1 MKKRIYVYAT
11 EDKEI
16 LGVFLTFNSLKEV
29 VIDNLEDYNL
39 NLSSNTIEEMKNC
52 KDIKDFEKM
61 LSYLSIVDFVGAI
74 EVDFDIKEGAKL
86 YVWGTQNR
94 EIKGA
99 YSTLKALKKD
109 IKAWYTKEYKDDKE
123 SLSYFLEDLAG
134 AHDIDDI
141 NIACSDENFVEEME
155 IDE

>member
-16 LGVFLTFNSLKEV
+16 LGAFLTFNSLKEA
-29 VIDNLEDYNL
+29 VIDNIADYKNFSL
-39 NLSSNTIEEMKNC
+39 NTIEEMKNC
-52 KDIKDFEKM
+52 TDIKDFEKI
-61 LSYLSIVDFVGAI
+61 LSYLAIVDFVGTI
-74 EVDFDIKEGAKL
+74 EVDFNIKEGTKL
-86 YVWGTQNR
+86 YIWGTENR

-109 IKAWYTKEYKDDKE
+109 IKAWYTKEYQDDKE
-123 SLSYFLEDLAG
+123 SLSYFLEDLVG

-141 NIACSDENFVEEME
+141 NIACSDENFVEETE
-155 IDE
+155 IDN

>member
-11 EDKEI
+11 EDKEV
-16 LGVFLTFNSLKEV
+16 LGAFLTFDSLKEAV
-29 VIDNLEDYNL
+29 MDNIADYKNF
-39 NLSSNTIEEMKNC
+39 SSNTIEEMKNC
-52 KDIKDFEKM
+52 TDIKDFEKM
-61 LSYLSIVDFVGAI
+61 LSYLAIVDFVGTI
-74 EVDFDIKEGAKL
+74 EVDFNIKEGTKL
-86 YVWGTQNR
+86 YIWGTENR

-109 IKAWYTKEYKDDKE
+109 IKAWYTEEYKDDKE
-123 SLSYFLEDLAG
+123 SLSYILEDLAG

-141 NIACSDENFVEEME
+141 NIACSDENFVEETE

>member
-16 LGVFLTFNSLKEV
+16 LGAFLTFNSLKEA
-29 VIDNLEDYNL
+29 VIDNIADYKNFSL
-39 NLSSNTIEEMKNC
+39 NTIEEMKNC
-52 KDIKDFEKM
+52 TDIKDFEKI
-61 LSYLSIVDFVGAI
+61 LSYLAIVDFVGTI
-74 EVDFDIKEGAKL
+74 EVDFNIKEGTKL
-86 YVWGTQNR
+86 YIWGTENR
-94 EIKGA
+94 EIKGV

-155 IDE
+155 IEE

>member
-16 LGVFLTFNSLKEV
+16 LGAFLTFNSLKEA
-29 VIDNLEDYNL
+29 VIDNIADYKNF
-39 NLSSNTIEEMKNC
+39 SVNTIEEMKNC
-52 KDIKDFEKM
+52 KDIKDFEKI
-61 LSYLSIVDFVGAI
+61 LSHLAIVDFVGTI
-74 EVDFDIKEGAKL
+74 EVDFNIKEGTKL
-86 YVWGTQNR
+86 YIWGTENR

-99 YSTLKALKKD
+99 YSTLKTLKKD

-141 NIACSDENFVEEME
+141 NIACSDENFVEETE
-155 IDE
+155 TEE

>member
-16 LGVFLTFNSLKEV
+16 LGAFLTFNSLKEA
-29 VIDNLEDYNL
+29 VIDNIADYNFI
-39 NLSSNTIEEMKNC
+39 SSNTLEEMKNC
-52 KDIKDFEKM
+52 TDIKDFEKT
-61 LSYLSIVDFVGAI
+61 LSFFAVVDFVDTI
-74 EVDFDIKEGAKL
+74 EVDFNIKEGTKL

-141 NIACSDENFVEEME
+141 NIACSDENFVEETE

>member
-16 LGVFLTFNSLKEV
+16 LGAFLTFNSLKEA
-29 VIDNLEDYNL
+29 VIDNIADYKNF
-39 NLSSNTIEEMKNC
+39 SVNTIEEMKNC
-52 KDIKDFEKM
+52 KDIKDFEKI
-61 LSYLSIVDFVGAI
+61 LSYLAIVDFVGTI
-74 EVDFDIKEGAKL
+74 EVDFNIKEGTKL
-86 YVWGTQNR
+86 YIWGTENR

-109 IKAWYTKEYKDDKE
+109 IKAWYTKEYQDDKE

-155 IDE
+155 IEE

>member
-16 LGVFLTFNSLKEV
+16 LGAFLTFNSLKEV
-29 VIDNLEDYNL
+29 VIDNLADYNL

-99 YSTLKALKKD
+99 YSTLKTLKKD

-123 SLSYFLEDLAG
+123 SLSYILEDLAG
-134 AHDIDDI
+134 AHDTNDI
-141 NIACSDENFVEEME
+141 NIACSDENFVEETE
-155 IDE
+155 IEE